1 MYNTPNTNNLS
12 TYHREATGKISSAV
26 SGLTSAP
33 SVEAMRGIDQA
44 TLSKMRELAAA
55 HRPPPAAPGVE

>member
-1 MYNTPNTNNLS
+1 MRGIDQATLSKMRELAAAHRPPPPAPAIPN
-12 TYHREATGKISSAV
+12 V
-26 SGLTSAP
+26 DFP
-33 SVEAMRGIDQA
+33 RGIDQA